1 MAKILVLGEG
11 LVGSAVRDRL
21 EKNSSYEIET
31 LAKSSVDLRNLSDF
45 ELLLE
50 KIKPEVVIIAAGV
63 VGGFEKNYSEPYLL
77 GLENSKIILNVIEAC
92 IKQEILHV
100 LNLVP
105 ASVYPANIERRMIP
119 EDLWKG
125 PVDTT
130 SLPYVLAKLL
140 GLTLIGAAR
149 SQHKVNWISVIATN
163 LYGDDSTIESHKAH
177 VIPSLLE
184 KFNSAKKVG
193 RTEIVLL
200 GDGSPIREFLHV
212 DDFASAIE
220 FILDNKLFSEPIL
233 NVAGE
238 SFCTIK
244 GLAEIVKNVTKF
256 QGQVLF
262 ANDGRNGATVKLL
275 DGSVLHSFGWMP
287 KIALSD
293 GVTRVYAKFK
303 G

>member
-1 MAKILVLGEG
+1 MGKILVLGEG
-11 LVGSAVRDRL
+11 LVGSTVRDHL
-21 EKNSSYEIET
+21 QKNSSYEIET
-31 LAKSSVDLRNLSDF
+31 LAKSSVDLCNLSDF

-50 KIKPEVVIIAAGV
+50 KIKPEIVIIAAGV
-63 VGGFEKNYSEPYLL
+63 VGGFEKNCSEPYLL

-92 IKQEILHV
+92 IKQQILHV

-105 ASVYPANIERRMIP
+105 ASVYPANIEKRMIP

-125 PVDTT
+125 PMDVT

-140 GLTLIGAAR
+140 GITLVGAAR

-163 LYGDDSTIESHKAH
+163 LYGDDSAIESHKAH

-193 RTEIVLL
+193 TTEIVLL
-200 GDGSPIREFLHV
+200 GDGRPIREFLHV
-212 DDFASAIE
+212 DDFASAIA
-220 FILDNKLFSEPIL
+220 FILENRLFSEPIL
-233 NVAGE
+233 NVSGE
-238 SFCTIK
+238 ASCTINE
-244 GLAEIVKNVTKF
+244 LAEVIRRVTNY

-262 ANDGRNGATVKLL
+262 ANDGRNGAMVKLL
-275 DGSVLHSFGWMP
+275 DGSILHSFGWRP
-287 KIALSD
+287 KITLSQ

-303 G
+303 A